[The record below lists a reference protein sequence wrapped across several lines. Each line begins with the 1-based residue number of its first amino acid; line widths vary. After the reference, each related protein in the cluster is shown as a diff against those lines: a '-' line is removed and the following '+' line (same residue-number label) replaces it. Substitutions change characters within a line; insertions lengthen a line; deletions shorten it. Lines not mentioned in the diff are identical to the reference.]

1 MDLFGFLQWNV
12 KKLCFEYDTDPY
24 YQALDIRV
32 QVSSFVQ
39 LFLFLCFNVFCGVR
53 RCKSDLEDVRVIQSS

>member
-1 MDLFGFLQWNV
+1 MGIIVNSFALLQWNV

-32 QVSSFVQ
+32 QVSLLV
-39 LFLFLCFNVFCGVR
+39 
-53 RCKSDLEDVRVIQSS
+53 

>member
-1 MDLFGFLQWNV
+1 MLLLLMLIGFNLLSVDSLAFLQWNV

-32 QVSSFVQ
+32 QVS
-39 LFLFLCFNVFCGVR
+39 LFFFF
-53 RCKSDLEDVRVIQSS
+53 